1 MESVEIVGFNRNL
14 TSKHDLKVLRSEG
27 NVPGVIYGCGIC
39 KNLTVPAILL
49 RNVVYTSKNYIIDL
63 NLDGVNHKCILQ
75 DVQFHPVSEAILHVD
90 FLKIDNKKK
99 VCKKVN
105 IKPIGTPIGVKN
117 GGLLLIKKKNVL
129 VCGLPNDIPSELEI
143 DITNLE
149 GGRSFR
155 IEDIEKNEKY
165 VFKENPRDPIFSIK
179 MARTD
184 QTPGKK

>member
-75 DVQFHPVSEAILHVD
+75 DIQFHPVNEAILHVD

-117 GGLLLIKKKNVL
+117 GGLLLIKKKDVL
-129 VCGLPNDIPSELEI
+129 VCGLPSDIPSELEI

>member
-1 MESVEIVGFNRNL
+1 MESVEIVGFKRNL

-39 KNLTVPAILL
+39 ENLTIPAILL
-49 RNVVYTSKNYIIDL
+49 RNIVYTSKNYIVDL
-63 NLDGVNHKCILQ
+63 NLNGVEHKCLLQ

-99 VCKKVN
+99 VCKKIN
-105 IKPIGTPIGVKN
+105 IKSVGTPIGVKN
-117 GGLLLIKKKNVL
+117 GGLLLTKRKSLL
-129 VCGLPNDIPSELEI
+129 VCGLPEDIPSEIEI

-149 GGRSFR
+149 GGRSLR

>member
-1 MESVEIVGFNRNL
+1 MESVEIVGFKRNL

-39 KNLTVPAILL
+39 ENLTIPAILL
-49 RNVVYTSKNYIIDL
+49 RNIVYTPKNYIVDL
-63 NLDGVNHKCILQ
+63 NLNGVEHKCLLQ

-99 VCKKVN
+99 VCKKIN
-105 IKPIGTPIGVKN
+105 IKPVGTPIGVKN
-117 GGLLLIKKKNVL
+117 GGLLITKRKNLL
-129 VCGLPNDIPSELEI
+129 VYGLPEDIPSEIEI

-149 GGRSFR
+149 GGRSLR
-155 IEDIEKNEKY
+155 IEDLEKNDKY
-165 VFKENPRDPIFSIK
+165 SFKENLRDPIFSIK
-179 MARTD
+179 VARTD